1 VTRRI
6 QTTSAESSRPLTVA
20 ELRTLSLASLG
31 GALEFYDFIIFVFF
45 IAVIGK
51 LFFPASLPDWMR
63 QTQAFG
69 IFAAGYLAR
78 PLGGIVMAHFGDTR
92 GRKRMSTLS
101 ILLMAIPTL
110 LIGFLPT
117 YRSIGVAAPLLLLT
131 MRVRQARSSPST
143 GSAAPGGIPD
153 RQRRSSGGRA
163 PFTSRGQE
171 RYAVR

>member
-1 VTRRI
+1 MTRRI

-69 IFAAGYLAR
+69 IFILSSLREALNSRSTIGTSSAVNRTASETA
-78 PLGGIVMAHFGDTR
+78 ICDHS
-92 GRKRMSTLS
+92 GR
-101 ILLMAIPTL
+101 
-110 LIGFLPT
+110 
-117 YRSIGVAAPLLLLT
+117 
-131 MRVRQARSSPST
+131 
-143 GSAAPGGIPD
+143 
-153 RQRRSSGGRA
+153 
-163 PFTSRGQE
+163 
-171 RYAVR
+171 